1 MINMNI
7 AIMIAAHT
15 DPVQLK
21 RLVDSLRGIGADFYI
36 HIDKKKEIEPFVNAL
51 KDIDVNFI
59 SKRVCTNWGDCE
71 KTMMA

>member
-21 RLVDSLRGIGADFYI
+21 RLADSLRGIGADFYI
-36 HIDKKKEIEPFVNAL
+36 HIDKKKELDPFVNAL
-51 KDIDVNFI
+51 KNIDVNFI
-59 SKRVCTNWGDCE
+59 SKRVCTNWGGQIS
-71 KTMMA
+71 M

>member
-1 MINMNI
+1 MISMNI

-36 HIDKKKEIEPFVNAL
+36 HIDKKKEIDPFVNAL
-51 KDIDVNFI
+51 KNIDVNFI
-59 SKRVCTNWGDCE
+59 SKRVCTNLGGQIS
-71 KTMMA
+71 M